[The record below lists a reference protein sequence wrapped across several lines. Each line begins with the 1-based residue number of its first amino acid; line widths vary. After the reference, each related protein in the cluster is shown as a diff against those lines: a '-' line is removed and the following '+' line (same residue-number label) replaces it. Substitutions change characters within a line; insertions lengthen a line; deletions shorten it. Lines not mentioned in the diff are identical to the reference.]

1 MAEELLDKVRDV
13 VEGQIVR
20 ATRSIHEAE
29 YQLTGHCN

>member
-20 ATRSIHEAE
+20 ATSSNYEAE
-29 YQLTGHCN
+29 DQLTGDCN